1 MGAVDT
7 ITSRLRGENVPFE
20 VHHHPLAYTAQ
31 HVAQSEHVPGRMVA
45 KVVVVFADGRLALVV
60 VPAPAHVSL
69 EKAAS
74 AIKAREVRLASE
86 EEMLVAEIDSTL
98 HVQRT
103 PGKKST
109 LALVVPTAINW
120 AEGGADAVGE
130 DGAVVVEDY
139 HMEIYRQTR
148 ETVTTELV
156 KRRRRS

>member
-86 EEMLVAEIDSTL
+86 EEMAAAFPEWEVGA
-98 HVQRT
+98 T
-103 PGKKST
+103 PPIGS
-109 LALVVPTAINW
+109 AGLVVCVDKELVNQERIIFQAGTHTDTVAM
-120 AEGGADAVGE
+120 AC
-130 DGAVVVEDY
+130 EDY
-139 HMEIYRQTR
+139 LKVVHPVVADVAVRPAQ
-148 ETVTTELV
+148 
-156 KRRRRS
+156 